1 MYLLGLKSILT
12 SVLFSFSLNA
22 FSYDM
27 ICKDDKGKQIFSF
40 NLEKPLSSQISN
52 KLGMKVVIIKGFNG
66 DGNRFSFVA
75 NSAQEFNLKEYHS
88 FILNGFGQIIK
99 RDSLSSK
106 KLISLKEISLKMNK
120 VDNLLNLGTV
130 EILTS
135 SLVENENQK
144 IEYANCSFDMINQN
158 EIKIFSKILEAL
170 KQKR

>member
-12 SVLFSFSLNA
+12 LVLFSFSLNA

-52 KLGMKVVIIKGFNG
+52 KLGMRVVIIKGFNG

-75 NSAQEFNLKEYHS
+75 NSAQEIDLKEYHS
-88 FILNGFGQIIK
+88 LILNGFGQIII
-99 RDSLSSK
+99 RDPYSSK
-106 KLISLKEISLKMNK
+106 KIISLKEITLKLNK
-120 VDNLLNLGTV
+120 LENLLNLGSV
-130 EILTS
+130 EVLTS

-144 IEYANCSFDMINQN
+144 IEHSNCTFDIINQK
-158 EIKIFSKILEAL
+158 EIKIFSKILESL